1 MFKRRS
7 AEDFAEEIRS
17 HLELETDELERDG
30 LSQYEA
36 RRKARIQFGNI
47 HVAEERF
54 YLRDRIEWID
64 NLIRDLK
71 FAIRQMGRNSAFAV
85 TAILVLAIGI
95 GASVAIF
102 AFVDAA
108 LLQPLPYRSPDRLM
122 SVNESSPESPRWPLS
137 YPDYVDW
144 HQLNHSFRSF
154 DVYSPKG
161 YLLRTGSV
169 QEPVRA
175 EEVSGTFFQTLD
187 VQPILGRDFLPN
199 EDRPGGPN
207 VVLLTY
213 GIWRNRFGARRDIVG
228 QSIELSGKGYLV
240 IGVLPRSFVF
250 APAGNAE
257 FWVPINDLTRHETF
271 RNFYNFWGV
280 GRLRDGV
287 IVQTALADVR
297 AITKRL
303 QQQYGNGGSDLGASV
318 VPLTEV
324 IVGDIR
330 PILLSLLGG
339 ASLLL
344 LIACVNVASLVLV
357 RSESRRREFG
367 VRGALGATGARLIQ
381 QLVTEGLLLA
391 ALASVAGI
399 AVAGGLIHLLARM
412 IPKDMASNMPFL
424 EGAGLNRHTMIF
436 LAGVALLAA
445 LLMTVTPAIRL
456 ASRNTREKL
465 NDGDRGIANLL
476 WRRIGAN
483 LAVAELAIAVVLLV
497 GAGLL
502 GQSLFRLLHVAL
514 GFDPDHLATLY
525 VKLPGTV
532 YQTDEQMA
540 GFYWQLVQRIS
551 SLPGVESVAMTSMLP
566 VQCNC
571 STDRIEFPGRADDGE
586 RNEVDE
592 RHISPD
598 YFAALHA
605 PLIRGRFFSDHDNI
619 ATPGVAIINQ
629 ALARKYFPDQDP
641 IGQTISDEERG
652 RPSVWEII
660 GVVDDIR
667 EGPLDAA
674 ISPAEYFPINQT
686 PDHSFNLVVRARQ
699 DPGVLLPVVVGALHE
714 INSDLGVS
722 DEATMNEIIDG
733 TQTALLHR
741 FSAWLAG
748 GFAGIALVLGV
759 VGLYGVIA
767 YSVSQRTREIG
778 VRMAL
783 GAQRSSVYRL
793 VMLQAGFLTIV
804 GLAIGLS
811 CSVGSA
817 MLIRKLLFDV
827 QAWDAWTLT
836 GVAALLAVAATVASF
851 LPARRAASVNPTD
864 ALRAE

>member
-1 MFKRRS
+1 MFKRRNV
-7 AEDFAEEIRS
+7 EDFAEEIRS
-17 HLELETDELERDG
+17 HLELETDELEREG
-30 LSQYEA
+30 LSQDEA
-36 RRKARIQFGNI
+36 HRKARIQFGNVR
-47 HVAEERF
+47 VAEERF
-54 YLRDRIEWID
+54 HLRDRVEWID
-64 NLIRDLK
+64 NFVRDLK
-71 FAIRQMGRNSAFAV
+71 FAIRQMGKNSAFAV
-85 TAILVLAIGI
+85 TAIIVLALGI
-95 GASVAIF
+95 GASAAIF

-144 HQLNHSFRSF
+144 HQINHSFSSL
-154 DVYSPKG
+154 DVYKPKG

-175 EEVSGTFFQTLD
+175 EEVSGTFFQTLG
-187 VQPILGRDFLPN
+187 VQPILGRDFHPD

-207 VVLLTY
+207 IVLLTY
-213 GIWRNRFGARRDIVG
+213 STWRNRFGARRDIVG

-257 FWVPINDLTRHETF
+257 LWVPINGLTRHETF

-287 IVQTALADVR
+287 AVQTASADLK

-330 PILLSLLGG
+330 PILLSLLAG

-391 ALASVAGI
+391 VLASVAGI

-424 EGAGLNRHTMIF
+424 EGAGLNTHTTIF
-436 LAGVALLAA
+436 LAGVSLLAA

-456 ASRNTREKL
+456 ASRDTREKL
-465 NDGDRGIANLL
+465 HDGDRGIANLL

-502 GQSLFRLLHVAL
+502 GQSLFRLLHVSL
-514 GFDPDHLATLY
+514 GFDPDRLATFY
-525 VKLPGTV
+525 VKLPGDV
-532 YQTDEQMA
+532 YQTDQQMA
-540 GFYWQLVQRIS
+540 GFYRQLVQRIS

-566 VQCNC
+566 VRCNC
-571 STDRIEFPGRADDGE
+571 STDRIMFPGRADNGE

-592 RHISPD
+592 RRVSPD

-605 PLIRGRFFSDHDNI
+605 SLIRGRFFSDHDDTS
-619 ATPGVAIINQ
+619 APGVAIINQ
-629 ALARKYFPDQDP
+629 ALAHRYFPDQDP

-660 GVVDDIR
+660 GVVDDVR
-667 EGPLDAA
+667 EGPLDGA
-674 ISPAEYFPINQT
+674 ISPAEYFPLNQT

-699 DPGVLLPVVVGALHE
+699 DTGALLPVVVGALHE

-733 TQTALLHR
+733 TQAALLHR

-748 GFAGIALVLGV
+748 GFAVIALWLGV

-793 VMLQAGFLTIV
+793 VMGQAGFLTIV

-817 MLIRKLLFDV
+817 MLIRKLLFGV
-827 QAWDAWTLT
+827 QAWDAWTLIS
-836 GVAALLAVAATVASF
+836 VAALLAMASLAASF
-851 LPARRAASVNPTD
+851 LPARRAASVNPTE